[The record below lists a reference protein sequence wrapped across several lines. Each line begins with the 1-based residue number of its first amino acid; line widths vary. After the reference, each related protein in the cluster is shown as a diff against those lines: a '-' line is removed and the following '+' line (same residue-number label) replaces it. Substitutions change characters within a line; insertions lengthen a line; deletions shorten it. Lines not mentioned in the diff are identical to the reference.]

1 MTTVFGMGRHF
12 HTRREFIMGVDV
24 DEMWKAYP
32 CRGDKFTL
40 GRSYNAPCAW
50 CPAAK
55 NGV

>member
-40 GRSYNAPCAW
+40 GE
-50 CPAAK
+50 K
-55 NGV
+55 L